1 MKKDLLC
8 PRILTTPITIDDIR
22 DLRAG
27 DVFYLSG
34 RVITGRD
41 DVHRRIVREQMASPV
56 DFRGNALF
64 HAGPIV
70 REEQNTIIS
79 VGPTTSMRMEDL
91 TAEFIA
97 RTGVRV
103 IIGKGGMGPKT
114 AAVCKEHG
122 AIHCVFPGGCA
133 VTAATLVEKIEAVH
147 WRELGMPECLWVLR
161 VKEFG
166 PLIVTI
172 DTLGNNLY
180 GENKRL
186 YAERKEAAMAPIIES
201 VRDIM

>member
-1 MKKDLLC
+1 M
-8 PRILTTPITIDDIR
+8 ILTTPIDLDDIR
-22 DLRAG
+22 DLRTG

-34 RVITGRD
+34 RIVTGRD
-41 DVHRRIVREQMASPV
+41 DVHRRIVLEKMIPPV
-56 DFRGNALF
+56 DFRGIALF

-70 REEQNTIIS
+70 REEPGKNTLVS

-97 RTGVRV
+97 LTGVRV

-114 AAVCKEHG
+114 AAACKEHG

-133 VTAATLVEKIEAVH
+133 VTAAALVEEIEAVH

-180 GENKRL
+180 GENKKR
-186 YAERKEAAMAPIIES
+186 YAERKEGAMAPVIEG
-201 VRDIM
+201 VRDIMNVV

>member
-1 MKKDLLC
+1 MK
-8 PRILTTPITIDDIR
+8 RILSTPLGIEDIR
-22 DLRAG
+22 SLHSG
-27 DVFYLSG
+27 EVFYLSG

-41 DVHRRIVREQMASPV
+41 EVHRRVVREGMASPV
-56 DFRGNALF
+56 DFRGMALF

-97 RTGVRV
+97 LTGVRV
-103 IIGKGGMGPKT
+103 IIGKGGMGLKT
-114 AAVCKEHG
+114 AAACNTHG

-133 VTAATLVEKIEAVH
+133 VTAAALVEEIEAVH

-161 VKEFG
+161 VREFG

-201 VRDIM
+201 VRNIMDGN

>member
-1 MKKDLLC
+1 
-8 PRILTTPITIDDIR
+8 
-22 DLRAG
+22 
-27 DVFYLSG
+27 
-34 RVITGRD
+34 
-41 DVHRRIVREQMASPV
+41 
-56 DFRGNALF
+56 
-64 HAGPIV
+64 
-70 REEQNTIIS
+70 
-79 VGPTTSMRMEDL
+79 MRMEDL

-97 RTGVRV
+97 LTGLRV

-114 AAVCKEHG
+114 AAACRTHG

-133 VTAATLVEKIEAVH
+133 VTAAALVEEIEAVH

-161 VKEFG
+161 VREFG

-180 GENKRL
+180 GENKKH

-201 VRDIM
+201 VRDIMG